1 MNHSFVYKCV
11 ASLFADMINES
22 NVGNGFRWYNFPQM
36 ASTYVKNQLELANS
50 LSIEEKEEIQL
61 LALDFA
67 KELIDRSG
75 IHD

>member
-11 ASLFADMINES
+11 ATLFADMINES
-22 NVGNGFRWYNFPQM
+22 NVGNGFRWYNFPKM
-36 ASTYVKNQLELANS
+36 ASQYVVNQMKLSGEYTTLARQEAELTALE
-50 LSIEEKEEIQL
+50 
-61 LALDFA
+61 FA

>member
-11 ASLFADMINES
+11 ATLFADMINES
-22 NVGNGFRWYNFPQM
+22 NVGNGFRWYNFPKM
-36 ASTYVKNQLELANS
+36 ASTYVKNQFETANV
-50 LSIEEKEEIQL
+50 LSIEEKEAIEL
-61 LALDFA
+61 LALEFA